1 MKLAKTL
8 IAGTAL
14 LTLTASLAFA
24 QQNSGSEIL
33 NGQTDF
39 HLSLSNLN
47 VQAQD
52 ISGNIDGQSV
62 AAGNTLDVTT
72 MDDTSVT
79 NEQYASSAMIGS
91 TLNAS
96 VKDVGGTVSLSSQA
110 VCNSASVST
119 DPTVTSVYSNQECQA
134 IDPSSSLNANVANIG
149 NDVSLA
155 STAVGN
161 TFEEDTNAG
170 SMPVQTYQINASS
183 INSSV
188 NANVSNITGN
198 LSVSSAAIGN
208 SAQIIHY

>member
-1 MKLAKTL
+1 ML
-8 IAGTAL
+8 IASTAL
-14 LTLTASLAFA
+14 LTLPAFA
-24 QQNSGSEIL
+24 QAQSSGSEIL

-47 VQAQD
+47 VQVGD
-52 ISGNIDGQSV
+52 ISGNVSAQSV

-91 TLNAS
+91 TINA
-96 VKDVGGTVSLSSQA
+96 DVQNIGGTVSLVSQA
-110 VCNSASVST
+110 VCNSATIST
-119 DPTVTSVYSNQECQA
+119 DPNVTAVYSNQECQA
-134 IDPSSSLNANVANIG
+134 IDPASSLNANVANIG

-155 STAVGN
+155 SMAVGN
-161 TFEEDTNAG
+161 TFEEDTNAA

-188 NANVSNITGN
+188 NTKINNVTGN
-198 LSVSSAAIGN
+198 VDVTSAAIGN